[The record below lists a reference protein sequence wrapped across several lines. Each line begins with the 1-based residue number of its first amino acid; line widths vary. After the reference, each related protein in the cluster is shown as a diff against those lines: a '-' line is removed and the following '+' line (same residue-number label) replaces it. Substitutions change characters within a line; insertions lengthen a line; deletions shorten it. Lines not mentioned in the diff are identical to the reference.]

1 MVAMSVFLF
10 IASLFILLGIIFSLG
25 KGSFLIAGY
34 NTLPQKEK
42 AKYDEDALTK
52 FMGKMM
58 FIYAF
63 CVFLWFLGELYNEQ
77 AFFIV
82 GLILF
87 IGVTIGMIIYANTGN
102 RFKKNN

>member
-52 FMGKMM
+52 LMGKMM
-58 FIYAF
+58 FIYDF
-63 CVFLWFLGELYNEQ
+63 CIFH
-77 AFFIV
+77 
-82 GLILF
+82 LF
-87 IGVTIGMIIYANTGN
+87 IGVFVIESIVSLVFFIFLTICMIIYINTGN